1 MAHIHAHRRLRRAAH
16 RSAVALITVGI
27 VVGVVVGMA
36 AGPAGAAPVNPTT
49 PPDEGA
55 SNLTLGEALDIA
67 NAAYLQAQ
75 AALEASKK
83 RQAQLAVQI
92 AAMQQQL
99 IPLQAEVDTIASASY
114 RTGGLR
120 TASAVLDADGPE
132 SFMNRSLMVQTIA
145 RYNDAELHRL
155 NQLKAQLTSAKQASD
170 AEVAKQQ
177 EQANVMAKKK
187 ADTEAALALAGGKAT
202 GGFVTV
208 TSPVA
213 SPAPRAADG
222 SFPPEKCVVNDPT
235 TDGCITQRMLH
246 ALQETQKA
254 GFKRFVSCHRNG
266 GPFEHPKGRACD
278 FSAQVKGFGGV
289 AAGGDKIYGSNL
301 AAFLVRNAGNLAV
314 LYVIWFKQVWTPS
327 AGWHSYSGQCGDPS
341 CDHTNHVHLSVI

>member
-1 MAHIHAHRRLRRAAH
+1 MAHIHAHRRRKRATHVLA
-16 RSAVALITVGI
+16 AVLLMI
-27 VVGVVVGMA
+27 GVA
-36 AGPAGAAPVNPTT
+36 SSPAYAAPVNPTA

-55 SNLTLGEALDIA
+55 SNLTLGEALEIA

-75 AALEASKK
+75 GALEASKK
-83 RQAQLAVQI
+83 RQADLAAQVATMQKQLA
-92 AAMQQQL
+92 
-99 IPLQAEVDTIASASY
+99 PLQAEVNTIASATY

-120 TASAVLDADGPE
+120 TASAVLDSDGPQ
-132 SFMNRSLMVQTIA
+132 SFMNRALMVQTIA

-155 NQLKAQLTSAKQASD
+155 NQLKAQLTSAKQAID

-177 EQANVMAKKK
+177 EQATVMAKKK
-187 ADTEAALALAGGKAT
+187 ADTEAALALAGGAAT

-235 TDGCITQRMLH
+235 TDGCITARMLH

-301 AAFLVRNAGNLAV
+301 AAFLVRNASNLAV

-327 AGWHSYSGQCGDPS
+327 AGWHYYSGQCGDPS

>member
-1 MAHIHAHRRLRRAAH
+1 MAHIHGHRRLKQAA
-16 RSAVALITVGI
+16 SALAAVLIVIGVASSPVN
-27 VVGVVVGMA
+27 
-36 AGPAGAAPVNPTT
+36 AAPGDPTA

-75 AALEASKK
+75 GTLEASKK
-83 RQAQLAVQI
+83 RQADLAAQVV
-92 AAMQQQL
+92 AMQKEL
-99 IPLQAEVDTIASASY
+99 APLQAEVNTIASATY

-120 TASAVLDADGPE
+120 AASAVLDSDGPE

-155 NQLKAQLTSAKQASD
+155 NVLKAKLTSAKQAID

-187 ADTEAALALAGGKAT
+187 VDTEAALALAGGRAT

-222 SFPPEKCVVNDPT
+222 SFPPEQCVVNDPT
-235 TDGCITQRMLH
+235 TDGCITKRMLH

-278 FSAQVKGFGGV
+278 FSSQVKGFGGV
-289 AAGGDKIYGSNL
+289 ATGGDKIYGSNL

>member
-1 MAHIHAHRRLRRAAH
+1 MAHIHAHRRLKQAA
-16 RSAVALITVGI
+16 RLLAALLIAVGFVGGI
-27 VVGVVVGMA
+27 A
-36 AGPAGAAPVNPTT
+36 AAPASAAPTNPANPTN

-67 NAAYLQAQ
+67 NAGYLQAQ
-75 AALEASKK
+75 GALEASKK
-83 RQAQLAVQI
+83 RQADLAAQVASMQKQLA
-92 AAMQQQL
+92 
-99 IPLQAEVDTIASASY
+99 PLQAEINTIASASY

-120 TASAVLDADGPE
+120 AASAVLDSDSPD
-132 SFMNRSLMVQTIA
+132 SFMNRSIFVQMIA
-145 RYNDAELHRL
+145 DYNDAELHRL
-155 NQLKAQLTSAKQASD
+155 NQLKAQLTAAKQAID

-177 EQANVMAKKK
+177 EQLNVMAKKK

-235 TDGCITQRMLH
+235 MDGCITQRMLH

-301 AAFLVRNAGNLAV
+301 AAFLVRNADNLAV

>member
-1 MAHIHAHRRLRRAAH
+1 MAHAYVRRRLRPAAQLLT
-16 RSAVALITVGI
+16 AALIVI
-27 VVGVVVGMA
+27 AVSA
-36 AGPAGAAPVNPTT
+36 SPSYAAPVNPTT
-49 PPDEGA
+49 PPNEGA

-83 RQAQLAVQI
+83 RQAGLAAQVD
-92 AAMQQQL
+92 AMQKEL
-99 IPLQAEVDTIASASY
+99 VPLQAAVNTIASASY

-120 TASAVLDADGPE
+120 TASAVLDSDSPAT
-132 SFMNRSLMVQTIA
+132 FMNRSLMVNTIA

-155 NQLKAQLTSAKQASD
+155 NQLKAQLGSAKKAID

-177 EQANVMAKKK
+177 EQSNVMARKK
-187 ADTEAALALAGGKAT
+187 ADTEKALALAGGKAT

-208 TSPVA
+208 TSPIA
-213 SPAPRAADG
+213 APSPRAADG
-222 SFPPEKCVVNDPT
+222 SWTPERCVVNDPT
-235 TDGCITQRMLH
+235 TDGCITQRTLH
-246 ALQETQKA
+246 AMQETQKA
-254 GFKRFVSCHRNG
+254 GFRRFVSCHRNG

-278 FSAQVKGFGGV
+278 FSSQVKGFGGV

-301 AAFLVRNAGNLAV
+301 AAFLVRNANNLAV
-314 LYVIWFKQVWTPS
+314 LYVIWFRQIWTPS
-327 AGWHSYSGQCGDPS
+327 VGWHSYSGVCGDAS